1 MNTNKYWKRLLMAGM
16 LLGLLMTAACG
27 MKEAIKGPEEQALA
41 AQGDVVMATLKDGDF
56 QAVQGLMSPE
66 VQKML
71 DSATSMVS
79 SWVDLESLI
88 MQNAPAIATWK
99 FDQARI
105 YTRDGALIGKLDGTV
120 AYADGKA
127 SELSL
132 ELEKDQ
138 DAWKLR
144 SFSLEK

>member
-1 MNTNKYWKRLLMAGM
+1 MNTNKYWRRLLMAGM
-16 LLGLLMTAACG
+16 LLGLLLTAACG
-27 MKEAIKGPEEQALA
+27 MKDAIKGPEEQALA

-56 QAVQGLMSPE
+56 QAVQGLMSPG

-79 SWVDLESLI
+79 NWVDLETLI
-88 MQNAPAIATWK
+88 MQNAPEIATWK

-105 YTRDGALIGKLDGTV
+105 YSRDGAIIGKLDGTV

-138 DAWKLR
+138 GAWKLR
-144 SFSLEK
+144 SYSLEK